1 LGCCWEFL
9 KVNRTV
15 VAVECMWRFHDC
27 LHCKCAYLFT
37 YLLTCV
43 TGTSGSAAGE
53 GPAELTDGN
62 TSNSS
67 SLTSTGVDVAH
78 HPSHVAV
85 PVVYNRRMLY
95 LHAVCLA
102 CLGALPGDDRQGAP
116 SLADD
121 GTQTAP
127 GRNKI
132 ACRFCGSR
140 WTTGEC
146 LVLGTMYTYD
156 VFACSPCCTGRRACR
171 RCGGSPIVP
180 GGRGPKPTAA
190 DSATTHSLDAPANFS
205 DCSRLAKCS
214 WCGLEDYHYVK
225 TFDEVFVCA
234 QRSN

>member
-1 LGCCWEFL
+1 MQYVVG
-9 KVNRTV
+9 NTV
-15 VAVECMWRFHDC
+15 KFTELLWCVA
-27 LHCKCAYLFT
+27 
-37 YLLTCV
+37 
-43 TGTSGSAAGE
+43 GGSGSG
-53 GPAELTDGN
+53 GGDSSTDWN
-62 TSNSS
+62 DETALKTSSV
-67 SLTSTGVDVAH
+67 GADAAH

-95 LHAVCLA
+95 LHAVCLS
-102 CLGALPGDDRQGAP
+102 CLGALPEDDPRSGR

-121 GTQTAP
+121 CAQTVVP

-156 VFACSPCCTGRRACR
+156 VFACTPCCAARRCCR
-171 RCGGSPIVP
+171 RCGGPPVVL
-180 GGRGPKPTAA
+180 GGRGPIKPTPA
-190 DSATTHSLDAPANFS
+190 DHPLDAPASFS

-225 TFDEVFVCA
+225 TFDEGFVCA
-234 QRSN
+234 QQSN

>member
-1 LGCCWEFL
+1 MLESVQNGC
-9 KVNRTV
+9 
-15 VAVECMWRFHDC
+15 M
-27 LHCKCAYLFT
+27 Y
-37 YLLTCV
+37 V

-53 GPAELTDGN
+53 MPAEWNEGG

-67 SLTSTGVDVAH
+67 SLAFSGVDGAH

-102 CLGALPGDDRQGAP
+102 CLGALPEVDRRGGR
-116 SLADD
+116 SSADD
-121 GTQTAP
+121 CAQTASP
-127 GRNKI
+127 GRNMI

-156 VFACSPCCTGRRACR
+156 VFACTPCCSARRACH
-171 RCGGSPIVP
+171 RCGGPPVVL
-180 GGRGPKPTAA
+180 GGCGPKPAAA
-190 DSATTHSLDAPANFS
+190 DGLTAHPFDVPTNFS

-214 WCGLEDYHYVK
+214 WCGLEDYHHVK
-225 TFDEVFVCA
+225 AFDEVFVCA
-234 QRSN
+234 QRDPADRSCKSSIGRI